1 MDLTHLLNASAAIVV
16 IGGTVLATVLRA
28 GIRDCHTTL
37 SALIRLARPAFHAE
51 RVRADLAGQVAQIRQ
66 DGVLRA
72 RFRHTGDAEF
82 DEATD
87 ALIRT
92 RSLPALIER
101 HEAHRRRRAETAAA
115 AARTLYQAADLGPV
129 FGLAGTLV
137 SLSQMPAEGV
147 ARAALTGAISMAV
160 LTTLYGLLMA
170 NLLFAPLA
178 RAVERQ
184 AEAEERARQ
193 EVIDWLSWQL
203 APALPLHDPVGPV
216 AAREVVERAA

>member
-1 MDLTHLLNASAAIVV
+1 MDLTHLFNASAATVV
-16 IGGTVLATVLRA
+16 VGGTVLATVLRA
-28 GIRDCHTTL
+28 GISDCRVTV
-37 SALIRLARPAFHAE
+37 SALIRMARPTFHAD
-51 RVRADLAGQVAQIRQ
+51 RVRADLAGPVAQIRQ

-72 RFRHTGDAEF
+72 RFRPVGDAEF

-87 ALIRT
+87 ALIHT
-92 RSLPALIER
+92 RSLTALVER
-101 HEAHRRRRAETAAA
+101 HEAHSRSRRESAAA

-137 SLSQMPAEGV
+137 SLSQLPAEGV

-193 EVIDWLSWQL
+193 EVIDWLSFQL
-203 APALPLHDPVGPV
+203 APALPLHEPAPPPPV
-216 AAREVVERAA
+216 REVAEKAA